1 MSDFSGGTLSLR
13 RSMRMV
19 DDSEHE
25 GNLATAVDIGHIIRM
40 ISNYGIH
47 YVLYQ
52 WLCVSLVWHWVCF
65 TKDLYD
71 KIYFILMNGEAS
83 FIMYLSFCDYWFK
96 LANKKEKLSLVMV
109 AIEEYTYSNQLVTRQ

>member
-52 WLCVSLVWHWVCF
+52 WLCVSLV
-65 TKDLYD
+65 
-71 KIYFILMNGEAS
+71 
-83 FIMYLSFCDYWFK
+83 
-96 LANKKEKLSLVMV
+96 
-109 AIEEYTYSNQLVTRQ
+109 